1 MKKRKLAVLG
11 LVAVSALGT
20 AGLASCGKKDKDN
33 TEPAKEVVNNLV
45 VTGTK
50 LTVTVDGAKDLDL
63 KTLFSLT
70 YNGST
75 VEVTDDMITGTFQAA
90 EGTYNIKLTY
100 EGQTATSIVT
110 VVKDDGSLVTP
121 SVKTVALTGTNMT
134 VTEDVAKTLDSKS
147 LFKIKLNNADVA
159 VTDAMLTGAVEAK
172 EGTYKVTLTYEG
184 QTATSTVTVVKN
196 DGSVA
201 SKVLKVTG
209 TKLTVT
215 EDAVDT
221 LDLKSLF
228 AIELNGS
235 AVAVTNDMITGTVEA
250 EEGSY
255 KVTLSYDGQTVES
268 TVEVVKNFVELRAKD
283 QVIEVGNVDS
293 LEVRELFSIFE
304 NGEPVNVLRSMIDD
318 GGLTDKAGTYDV
330 VLTYGGKTI
339 TCVVKVVNNY
349 DVNILINNDALFAHK
364 NDDNFDLK
372 NVFSLY
378 VGSDEQPITD
388 DMITSEK
395 FDITRAGKYN
405 VQFNFDRFGVSYHSE
420 ASVTVLPDVVIETPN
435 GDEFEV
441 AGVYNSNAVFKFNEV
456 FKVYVDG
463 VELPY
468 AEENL
473 DCNIEFVS
481 NLAQTGEY
489 DVTYSVNI
497 CGVVTSKT
505 IHYVISTYNVTMD
518 TTATTTSF
526 NKSKLT
532 ESYSV
537 LDFFNI
543 KINSN
548 NISYYNFFFVDASKE
563 DETEVPEGKTKVL
576 YTLDNPIEYGTV
588 GTYDVTISFD
598 IDGKSYEKTVAITI
612 KEDVEITEKSSKV
625 TSVLTGVESF
635 DYKTMFNIKK
645 YNPNNSSWNPYDT
658 ITVTDEM
665 IDASA
670 VDLNTPGTY
679 EVKCTYEEVEY
690 VAQFVVADPVYVG
703 TYTAMDD
710 SGKTLEIR
718 NDGATYTGSNG
729 AISGT
734 ISVTDD
740 VLTITLDNV
749 YGSIACKYVDGLLT
763 FDWNYSGVLA
773 SECAVYAKDPEAW
786 TKKEATNLIKASD
799 GYRITE
805 FTNVEDESIKH
816 TFVLAYV
823 YDEISDE
830 GTAIPNDCEATY
842 YIDPAVTGTL
852 FEGSATITLGS
863 DKVKFVFDNEGGF
876 TLGDATVVEGDGMQ
890 GTYTGDHGTLEL
902 DGAGKLT
909 VTDSEDIV
917 PNYSGVS
924 YTLISGKCILTW
936 RDSSY
941 ETHRMAIVLDKEAGT
956 YALDT
961 DVDGFERK
969 YLSSAY
975 CYIDFLG
982 NGIAQAYSVFKYG
995 DVWCSYVVDDQTVT
1009 VTYGDQ
1015 VVALEMSNGENT
1027 MKIVDAPEGLYT
1039 SNMVYNVAADVAFN
1053 HKLTVVNPVF
1063 EVPCGGTAVASDV
1076 FKMEYTEDGSIQEL
1090 PLQGI
1095 VDFSGVDFNT
1105 VGYYTV
1111 TLRYSDDNFDY
1122 EASAIVH
1129 IYEVPFA
1136 GYAEVGTYR
1145 FEYYSNSSYYDSR
1158 LELRADGTA
1167 LYFDYNAKN
1176 GTWEIGEDGL
1186 IYVTCG
1192 SYSYTV
1198 YYENDIIILTYVDY
1212 GTTKRLYGFKNKTF
1226 VKLYSKDDKKLYVV
1240 RNSAGVLEYYFL
1252 DGAEAK
1258 GQVNALFAAKELAD
1272 GVVVQLTNGAGEEL
1286 LEAKISGANSFVYA
1300 GPEKGTYSTAGSST
1314 KLVLDGFGNATLGS
1328 NTGTYETI
1336 KGYYKITIGE
1346 TVTYYEISVEE
1357 KTYTEVDASVI
1368 LAGDTK
1374 EFAYLVSEGTECATL
1389 DSTLKTVWYKFVAT
1403 ISGEYAIYSIS
1414 NPSQN
1419 VDNKGYLYNESDV
1432 QLKYADDKGEAL
1444 TTEFGGHKYDFG
1456 FKVNLTAGETYY
1468 IKVEISTP
1476 KSSQYE
1482 GYNLNIVAP
1491 SAGPEAG
1498 PYTGDSDTLTLDGFV
1513 GATFGSEEG
1522 TYSKTV
1528 KDDVTYYIV
1537 ILPSS
1542 KKAFTL
1548 DLDNNTYTE
1557 VDPYDI
1563 VGGTSKEFAYQVTE
1577 GTECATL
1584 DSTKT
1589 VIWYTFTATTSGTY
1603 KIYSI
1608 SDPTSSSTYV
1618 DNKGY
1623 LFAADGTTQLAYNDD
1638 KGDGFTA
1645 AVGGHKY
1652 DFGFEVELEAGQT
1665 YYVRVEISYAKS
1677 SQYEGYNLNIVAPTE
1692 E

>member
-1 MKKRKLAVLG
+1 
-11 LVAVSALGT
+11 
-20 AGLASCGKKDKDN
+20 
-33 TEPAKEVVNNLV
+33 
-45 VTGTK
+45 
-50 LTVTVDGAKDLDL
+50 
-63 KTLFSLT
+63 
-70 YNGST
+70 
-75 VEVTDDMITGTFQAA
+75 
-90 EGTYNIKLTY
+90 
-100 EGQTATSIVT
+100 
-110 VVKDDGSLVTP
+110 
-121 SVKTVALTGTNMT
+121 MT
-134 VTEDVAKTLDSKS
+134 VTEDGAKTLDSKS
-147 LFKIKLNNADVA
+147 LFKIKLNNADVV
-159 VTDAMLTGAVEAK
+159 VTDAMITGAVEAK

-184 QTATSTVTVVKN
+184 QTATSTVTVVKA
-196 DGSVA
+196 DGAVA

-209 TKLTVT
+209 SKLTLT
-215 EDAVDT
+215 EDDVDA

-228 AIELNGS
+228 AIELNGT

-250 EEGSY
+250 EEGTY

-293 LEVRELFSIFE
+293 LEVRELFTILE

-349 DVNILINNDALFAHK
+349 DVNILINSDAIFAHK

-420 ASVTVLPDVVIETPN
+420 ATVTVLPDVEIATPQ
-435 GDEFEV
+435 GDVFEV
-441 AGVYNSNAVFKFNEV
+441 AGVYKSNAVFKFNEV
-456 FKVYVDG
+456 FKTYVDG

-468 AEENL
+468 DEENL
-473 DCNIEFVS
+473 DCDIEFIS

-489 DVTYSVNI
+489 DVTYSVNV

-505 IHYVISTYNVTMD
+505 IHYSVLTYNVTMD

-532 ESYSV
+532 EEYNV

-548 NISYYNFFFVDASKE
+548 NVSYYDFLFVDASKE
-563 DETEVPEGKTKVL
+563 DETEVPEGKTKVV

-588 GTYDVTISFD
+588 GAYEVSISFELE
-598 IDGKSYEKTVAITI
+598 GNTYEKTVEITI

-625 TSVLTGVESF
+625 TSVLTGIESF
-635 DYKTMFNIKK
+635 DYTTMFNVRKF
-645 YNPNNSSWNPYDT
+645 NPNNSSWSPYDT
-658 ITVTDEM
+658 ITVTEDM

-703 TYTAMDD
+703 TYTAMDG

-729 AISGT
+729 SVSGT

-786 TKKEATNLIKASD
+786 TKKEATNLISASD

-805 FTNVEDESIKH
+805 FTNTEDESIKH
-816 TFVLAYV
+816 VFVLAYV

-830 GTAIPNDCEATY
+830 GTAMPNDCEATY
-842 YIDPAVTGTL
+842 YIDPSVTGTL
-852 FEGSATITLGS
+852 FEGSATVTLGS

-876 TLGDATVVEGDGMQ
+876 TLGDATVVEGDGLQ

-941 ETHRMAIVLDKEAGT
+941 NTHRLVVILDKEAGT
-956 YALDT
+956 YALDA
-961 DVDGFERK
+961 DKDGFERM
-969 YLSSAY
+969 YLVSSY

-982 NGIAQAYSVFKYG
+982 NGIASAYSVFKYG

-1015 VVALEMSNGENT
+1015 VVTLEMSNGENT
-1027 MKIVDAPEGLYT
+1027 MKIVDAPENLYT
-1039 SNMVYNVAADVAFN
+1039 SNMVYNVAAGVAYN
-1053 HKLTVVNPVF
+1053 HKLTVINPVF
-1063 EVPCGGTAVASDV
+1063 EVPCGGSAVASDV

-1105 VGYYTV
+1105 VGYYSV
-1111 TLRYSDDNFDY
+1111 TLRYSDDHFDY
-1122 EASAIVH
+1122 EASAIIH

-1136 GYAEVGTYR
+1136 GYAEVGKYT
-1145 FEYYSNSSYYDSR
+1145 FEDYYSSSSY
-1158 LELRADGTA
+1158 LELNADGTA
-1167 LYFDYNAKN
+1167 VYYDYNAKN
-1176 GTWEIGEDGL
+1176 CTWYIGEDGL
-1186 IYVTCG
+1186 IYV
-1192 SYSYTV
+1192 SNENYSYNV
-1198 YYENDIIILTYVDY
+1198 YYENDMVILSYSDY
-1212 GTTKRLYGFKNKTF
+1212 GT
-1226 VKLYSKDDKKLYVV
+1226 
-1240 RNSAGVLEYYFL
+1240 
-1252 DGAEAK
+1252 
-1258 GQVNALFAAKELAD
+1258 
-1272 GVVVQLTNGAGEEL
+1272 
-1286 LEAKISGANSFVYA
+1286 
-1300 GPEKGTYSTAGSST
+1300 
-1314 KLVLDGFGNATLGS
+1314 
-1328 NTGTYETI
+1328 
-1336 KGYYKITIGE
+1336 
-1346 TVTYYEISVEE
+1346 
-1357 KTYTEVDASVI
+1357 
-1368 LAGDTK
+1368 
-1374 EFAYLVSEGTECATL
+1374 
-1389 DSTLKTVWYKFVAT
+1389 
-1403 ISGEYAIYSIS
+1403 
-1414 NPSQN
+1414 
-1419 VDNKGYLYNESDV
+1419 
-1432 QLKYADDKGEAL
+1432 
-1444 TTEFGGHKYDFG
+1444 
-1456 FKVNLTAGETYY
+1456 
-1468 IKVEISTP
+1468 
-1476 KSSQYE
+1476 
-1482 GYNLNIVAP
+1482 
-1491 SAGPEAG
+1491 
-1498 PYTGDSDTLTLDGFV
+1498 
-1513 GATFGSEEG
+1513 
-1522 TYSKTV
+1522 
-1528 KDDVTYYIV
+1528 
-1537 ILPSS
+1537 
-1542 KKAFTL
+1542 
-1548 DLDNNTYTE
+1548 
-1557 VDPYDI
+1557 
-1563 VGGTSKEFAYQVTE
+1563 
-1577 GTECATL
+1577 
-1584 DSTKT
+1584 
-1589 VIWYTFTATTSGTY
+1589 
-1603 KIYSI
+1603 
-1608 SDPTSSSTYV
+1608 
-1618 DNKGY
+1618 
-1623 LFAADGTTQLAYNDD
+1623 
-1638 KGDGFTA
+1638 
-1645 AVGGHKY
+1645 
-1652 DFGFEVELEAGQT
+1652 
-1665 YYVRVEISYAKS
+1665 
-1677 SQYEGYNLNIVAPTE
+1677 
-1692 E
+1692 